1 MIIDCHTHLG
11 RNEHIKATAKELLK
25 SMDKAGIDKA
35 LVFAGELNDAPN
47 AWTLE
52 QIAPHRDRLLGVAA
66 AKPQLCLTRDPLG
79 FLSPESQKAYQHDKE
94 EIKKITDWYGEGKI
108 VACKFYTG
116 YEHYYPS
123 DAYSYL
129 DALNKLGCPA
139 IFHTGDCLNSVKRSK
154 LKHAQPLNIDEVAV
168 DFRDMNFI
176 IAHMGYPWVTDA
188 AEVCYK
194 NDNVYSD
201 ISGFVYGEFQF
212 EDKKRLQRRLEEFN
226 DISCID
232 KLLFGTDWPIADQGS
247 YRAVME
253 QWGDEMTVKQLTR
266 NVQKAFNL
274 KC

>member
-11 RNEHIKATAKELLK
+11 RNEHIKATADELLK
-25 SMDKAGIDKA
+25 SMDKAGIDKS
-35 LVFAGELNDAPN
+35 LVFAGELNDASN
-47 AWTLE
+47 EWTLE
-52 QIAPHRDRLLGVAA
+52 QLGPHRDRLLPVAA
-66 AKPQLCLTRDPLG
+66 WDFEYSLHNRNSKPYEQQDRLCDLYK
-79 FLSPESQKAYQHDKE
+79 S
-94 EIKKITDWYGEGKI
+94 GEI
-108 VACKFYTG
+108 VALKFYTG
-116 YEHYYPS
+116 YYHKTPS
-123 DAYSYL
+123 ELSHIL
-129 DALNKLGCPA
+129 WRLNEIGCPA
-139 IFHTGDCLNSVKRSK
+139 IFHTGDCLNSVKRAK
-154 LKHAQPLNIDEVAV
+154 LKYAHPLHIDDVAV
-168 DFRDMNFI
+168 DYPKMNFI

-232 KLLFGTDWPIADQGS
+232 KLLFGTDWPIANQSS

-266 NVQKAFNL
+266 NVEKAFKL
-274 KC
+274 T